1 MSSSRP
7 SDTPSTARTI
17 FPKGPSL
24 TVDDFSSKDFIVQDF
39 VESLTESTQ
48 QSHRRSYGSG
58 GPLSFDPKP
67 LIRSFEQVQRRL
79 NELSG
84 DLESREAGLSEA
96 VRRAEAQ
103 HKTNVD
109 TLGRKL
115 QITIQSFQKLDTSL
129 RSDQGEKEKWG
140 GNLAVETGRK
150 LEDLDVQ
157 RKRALDAIQ
166 LIQCWDEVSTR
177 GELTQLDT
185 LRRSNK
191 GEDKIRAAHI
201 ARQLLRI
208 CQRLQPDR
216 SLQERDIDARKVI
229 EGFMET
235 LEKDM
240 LRLFDDFYRRQ
251 NFDEMKNCAT
261 ILQDFNGGASVQ
273 AAFVNQ
279 HQFFID
285 RSNLVGDEIGGDQ
298 DTWMR
303 LSDPDADLPGVEPGL
318 QSLIDEVKVVI
329 QEESAIIKR
338 AFPNPEQ
345 VLGKFVQRV
354 FQQSIQQ
361 RLELV
366 LDKALSESTLAYL
379 RSLQAARGY
388 LNVMVDDLKSHGL
401 LDHPETASS
410 STAQLLDTQLEEL
423 FTPYFGGSAYIDKE
437 KHNLAELYKSLVFKF
452 EVFHMRRRK
461 EPKTY
466 LASLRNRG
474 QELLASARE
483 ATDAYVKSFDLDR
496 ISSTQKRVLLGVA
509 GVKNAD
515 AAAAP
520 EIELDEADGRLN
532 VQFAKRML
540 KWLAEGVRRGLEL
553 SGGAETPKD
562 VAALLS
568 MLLAYMGD
576 NYVALALEAASESA
590 SAAES
595 SKREPDLSYLG
606 HLRTAIS
613 IMHLMQSCINT
624 LLIPLASTSLTTK
637 REMEKRTRTTITRL
651 EDTISA
657 IEQTTVDAVLNWAG
671 RTLANQQRQDF
682 RPRPEQE
689 TQAMNMPQT
698 QTCSDVC
705 RFLTAFHAQAQQSFD
720 GANLAALLSEV
731 AVGFRSL
738 LLEHFKKYQVSEVG
752 GVVLARDMSRYV
764 AWKVALDVMTELASV
779 FVLKPEALR
788 ERIRGDGGSS
798 TGLRVV
804 AKEHL
809 RPYLQR
815 REDYDG
821 VGMQSKYVYSHIL
834 NPYRPIHSRYRSTK
848 LLHSSSWGLSARENS
863 MHSSRCDFSS
873 LHTQHGFGLSSDL
886 DVVVVVVADDDATD
900 TDARVQA
907 ALASGSEEMD
917 VDREEGVVVEGAE
930 KREERDNQAMVVMEM
945 AVDQILQ
952 QSKVVKLL
960 GKARK

>member
-1 MSSSRP
+1 MSFSHRSRP
-7 SDTPSTARTI
+7 SDTPSTGRTI

-39 VESLTESTQ
+39 VESLTESAQ
-48 QSHRRSYGSG
+48 QPHRRSYGSG

-103 HKTNVD
+103 HKANVD
-109 TLGRKL
+109 SLGRKL
-115 QITIQSFQKLDTSL
+115 HTTIESFQKLDTSL
-129 RSDQGEKEKWG
+129 RSDQAEKWG

-166 LIQCWDEVSTR
+166 LIQCWEEVSTR
-177 GELTQLDT
+177 GELSQLDT

-208 CQRLQPDR
+208 CQRLQPDS
-216 SLQERDIDARKVI
+216 SLQERVNGVVPPTTNGTTTVNGTAGPKKEIAARKTI

-235 LEKDM
+235 LENDM
-240 LRLFDDFYRRQ
+240 LKLFDDFYRRQ
-251 NFDEMKNCAT
+251 NFEEMKNCAT

-273 AAFVNQ
+273 ATFVNQ

-285 RSNLVGDEIGGDQ
+285 RSNLVTDEVGGDQ

-379 RSLQAARGY
+379 RSLQATRGY
-388 LNVMVDDLKSHGL
+388 LNVLVEDLKSHGL
-401 LDHPETASS
+401 LEHPETVSS

-437 KHNLAELYKSLVFKF
+437 KDNLGELYKSLLFKF

-483 ATDAYVKSFDLDR
+483 VTDAYVKSFDLDK

-509 GVKNAD
+509 GVKNTD
-515 AAAAP
+515 TAAAP

-568 MLLAYMGD
+568 MLLTYMAN
-576 NYVALALEAASESA
+576 NYVALALEAASEGA

-637 REMEKRTRTTITRL
+637 REMEKKTRATITEL
-651 EDTISA
+651 EDNISN
-657 IEQTTVDAVLNWAG
+657 IEQATIDAVLNWTA

-698 QTCSDVC
+698 QTTGAGGS
-705 RFLTAFHAQAQQSFD
+705 RGSSGSGTTAGSGGSTGSIDDGGRAQ
-720 GANLAALLSEV
+720 
-731 AVGFRSL
+731 
-738 LLEHFKKYQVSEVG
+738 
-752 GVVLARDMSRYV
+752 

-788 ERIRGDGGSS
+788 ERIRGEGGGS
-798 TGLRVV
+798 TGLRAV

-821 VGMQSKYVYSHIL
+821 VGMQSL
-834 NPYRPIHSRYRSTK
+834 
-848 LLHSSSWGLSARENS
+848 
-863 MHSSRCDFSS
+863 M
-873 LHTQHGFGLSSDL
+873 
-886 DVVVVVVADDDATD
+886 AT
-900 TDARVQA
+900 
-907 ALASGSEEMD
+907 L
-917 VDREEGVVVEGAE
+917 
-930 KREERDNQAMVVMEM
+930 
-945 AVDQILQ
+945 
-952 QSKVVKLL
+952 
-960 GKARK
+960 

>member
-1 MSSSRP
+1 MSGHHSRP
-7 SDTPSTARTI
+7 SDPSSSSGRTI
-17 FPKGPSL
+17 FPKGPSFTL
-24 TVDDFSSKDFIVQDF
+24 DNFSSRDFIVKDF

-48 QSHRRSYGSG
+48 QSNRRSHGGSAG
-58 GPLSFDPKP
+58 AQHFDPKP
-67 LIRSFEQVQRRL
+67 LIRAFEQAQRRL

-84 DLESREAGLSEA
+84 DLESRETELSGA

-103 HKTNVD
+103 HKGNAETM
-109 TLGRKL
+109 GRKL
-115 QITIQSFQKLDTSL
+115 NQTIESFQKLDASL
-129 RSDQGEKEKWG
+129 RSEKGEKWG
-140 GNLAVETGRK
+140 GNLAVETGKK

-166 LIQCWDEVSTR
+166 LIQCWDEVSNS
-177 GELTQLDT
+177 GELTQLDN
-185 LRRSNK
+185 LRRSNR

-208 CQRLQPDR
+208 CQRLKPDNP
-216 SLQERDIDARKVI
+216 LQERVNGVPANAKTRGMNGGVTNGVTGKKDIDARQVI
-229 EGFMET
+229 ESFMET
-235 LEKDM
+235 LENDM
-240 LRLFDDFYRRQ
+240 LKLFDDFYRRQ
-251 NFDEMKNCAT
+251 NFEEMKNCAT

-285 RSNLVGDEIGGDQ
+285 RSNLVTDEIGGDQ
-298 DTWMR
+298 ETWMR

-338 AFPNPEQ
+338 AFPYPEQ

-366 LDKALSESTLAYL
+366 LDKASSESTLAYL

-388 LNVMVDDLKSHGL
+388 LNILVEDLKSHGL
-401 LDHPETASS
+401 LDHPESISS

-423 FTPYFGGSAYIDKE
+423 FTPYFGGSAYIDRE
-437 KHNLAELYKSLVFKF
+437 KHNLAELYKSLLFKF
-452 EVFHMRRRK
+452 ELFHTRRRK

-483 ATDAYVKSFDLDR
+483 ATDAYVKSLDLEKM
-496 ISSTQKRVLLGVA
+496 SSTQKRMLLGVA
-509 GVKNAD
+509 GVKNTD
-515 AAAAP
+515 TTSAP
-520 EIELDEADGRLN
+520 EIEFDESDGRLN

-568 MLLAYMGD
+568 MLLSNMGN
-576 NYVALALEAASESA
+576 NYISLALEAASEAA

-606 HLRTAIS
+606 YLRTAIS
-613 IMHLMQSCINT
+613 TMHLMQSCINT

-637 REMEKRTRTTITRL
+637 RDMEKNIRTAISKM
-651 EDTISA
+651 EDTINA
-657 IEQTTVDAVLNWAG
+657 IEQTSIDAVLNWTSRVLAG
-671 RTLANQQRQDF
+671 QQRQDF

-689 TQAMNMPQT
+689 TYAMNMPQT
-698 QTCSDVC
+698 QTCFDIC
-705 RFLTAFHAQAQQSFD
+705 RFLSTFQSQAEQSFD
-720 GANLAALLSEV
+720 GANLRLFLSEV
-731 AVGFRSL
+731 AIGVRSQ
-738 LLEHFKKYQVSEVG
+738 LLEHFKKFQVSEIG

-764 AWKVALDVMTELASV
+764 DLLKSWKLQEGEDGRGWKVGLEVMTELASV
-779 FVLKPEALR
+779 FVLKPEALK
-788 ERIRGDGGSS
+788 ERVRGDGGGQ
-798 TGLRVV
+798 GLRGVR
-804 AKEHL
+804 KEDL
-809 RPYLQR
+809 RPYLIK

-821 VGMQSKYVYSHIL
+821 VGMQS
-834 NPYRPIHSRYRSTK
+834 
-848 LLHSSSWGLSARENS
+848 LL
-863 MHSSRCDFSS
+863 SS
-873 LHTQHGFGLSSDL
+873 L
-886 DVVVVVVADDDATD
+886 
-900 TDARVQA
+900 
-907 ALASGSEEMD
+907 
-917 VDREEGVVVEGAE
+917 
-930 KREERDNQAMVVMEM
+930 
-945 AVDQILQ
+945 
-952 QSKVVKLL
+952 
-960 GKARK
+960 